1 MCFSVYL
8 NLLQKGTSEGWKH
21 ADKLAGS
28 EYRRGNHGV
37 WGGAPLSSPLSSS
50 HTRVSAFLG
59 QLHCMFS
66 FRGKLFPATN
76 LDKCYP
82 CEILKQVG

>member
-59 QLHCMFS
+59 QLTLHVLIQRKTIS
-66 FRGKLFPATN
+66 SHKL
-76 LDKCYP
+76 
-82 CEILKQVG
+82 G